1 MPTGASVSIMLE
13 EVWNRNFAGLTLE
26 KSQVKLKTYTGEA
39 LDVIGQA
46 RVNVSYK
53 DQTAKLPWDWPKK
66 PWQKSGAC
74 RLCGTIH
81 RQNVPDRG

>member
-1 MPTGASVSIMLE
+1 MS

-53 DQTAKLPWDWPKK
+53 DQTAKLPITTVGLAKEALAKIGCMSTLRDNSSAKC
-66 PWQKSGAC
+66 S
-74 RLCGTIH
+74 
-81 RQNVPDRG
+81 